1 MKTAL
6 ALLLLL
12 VSLACHSHALKCLTC
27 VASNEEDCIRQGST
41 SCPQYADSC
50 STITGPNTVMK
61 SCTYNSFCQK
71 AHGSDSGAT
80 MECCFGDDCNGP
92 QRIRSQ
98 GMHHHNS
105 AGAPASS
112 PILLIPALLIFLK

>member
-6 ALLLLL
+6 ALLL

-27 VASNEEDCIRQGST
+27 VASNEQACIRQGST
-41 SCPQYADSC
+41 SCPQYADAC

-61 SCTYNSFCQK
+61 SCTYKSFCQK
-71 AHGSDSGAT
+71 AQGSGSGAE

-92 QRIRSQ
+92 QRSQ
-98 GMHHHNS
+98 GVQNHNR
-105 AGAPASS
+105 AWAPASS